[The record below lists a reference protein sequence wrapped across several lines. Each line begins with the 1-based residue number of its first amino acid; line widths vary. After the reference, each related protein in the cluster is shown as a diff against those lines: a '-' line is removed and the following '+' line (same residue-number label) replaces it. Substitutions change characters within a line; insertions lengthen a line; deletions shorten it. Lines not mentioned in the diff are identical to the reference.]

1 MNEIDLGIPRDKIA
15 EYTVINLIITVT
27 FTAS

>member
-1 MNEIDLGIPRDKIA
+1 MNEIDLGIPGSKIA
-15 EYTVINLIITVT
+15 DYTVINLIITVT